1 MNQTLST
8 PDWPTL
14 TPREQS
20 RVVRADT
27 DADSDPKPST
37 VLLAGIIVAGVLHLA
52 IIFGVTF
59 EDIRERYIPP
69 SLDVILVNET
79 NVSEPESA
87 KFLAEHSQLG
97 GGTSESPKRQTAP
110 VSGTETNK
118 NTGEAPKLV
127 KASSPDE
134 TRTAANDSITQIF
147 SDHQIADQHE
157 QKQVNKVIEAKEA
170 EALNTRM
177 EIARLTAELDQEL
190 EEHASRPKTLY
201 VTASTK
207 ESTAANYMLEWVKKV
222 ERVGNL
228 NYPSI
233 AYKVSG
239 SLVLVVGIN
248 QHGGITEIAVKRSSG
263 ITELD
268 DAAVNIVK
276 LAEPFAPMSN
286 RLARETDV
294 IYITR
299 TWQFSSEH
307 SLYSY

>member
-1 MNQTLST
+1 MQV
-8 PDWPTL
+8 
-14 TPREQS
+14 S
-20 RVVRADT
+20 RPES
-27 DADSDPKPST
+27 DADSDQKQSK
-37 VLLAGIIVAGVLHLA
+37 VLLGGIVAAGAMHLA

-69 SLDVILVNET
+69 SLDVILVNHP
-79 NVSEPESA
+79 NDHEPESA
-87 KFLAEHSQLG
+87 NFLSEHSQSG
-97 GGTSESPKRQTAP
+97 GGTSETPKRQTAP
-110 VSGTETNK
+110 VSGSEK
-118 NTGEAPKLV
+118 VKDAGEAPRLIE
-127 KASSPDE
+127 ASSPKE
-134 TRTAANDSITQIF
+134 TQTLANDSITQIF
-147 SDHQIADQHE
+147 SE
-157 QKQVNKVIEAKEA
+157 QKISEREQQEQVNRVTNAKEA
-170 EALNTRM
+170 KALKTRL
-177 EIARLTAELDQEL
+177 EIARLRAELAQEM

-207 ESTAANYMLEWVKKV
+207 KSTAANYMLEWVKKV

-248 QHGGITEIAVKRSSG
+248 QHGGITEVAVKRSSG
-263 ITELD
+263 NPELD

-276 LAEPFAPMSN
+276 MAEPYAPMSGN
-286 RLARETDV
+286 LARETDV

-299 TWQFSSEH
+299 TWQFSRQH